1 MGLDNGIIVKKND
14 AINKLFIVN
23 KNCLYEYSNGSFE
36 IAYWRKCWNVR
47 ADIFNIIEGFADDDL
62 YTSLDRDDICNII
75 KLLKSYNKKTW
86 DRSYSI
92 WTWAEHKRCNR
103 RHIRYLR
110 RLARLMKKYPD
121 LEVYF
126 YDSY

>member
-1 MGLDNGIIVKKND
+1 MGLDNGILVRKND
-14 AINKLFIVN
+14 TVNKLFIVN
-23 KNCLYEYSNGSFE
+23 KNCLYDYTDSFE

-47 ADIFNIIEGFADDDL
+47 TDIFDITESWANDNF
-62 YTSLDRDDICNII
+62 YTPLDRDDICNII

-86 DRSYSI
+86 DRGDSI
-92 WTWAEHKRCNR
+92 WTWKEHKRCNR

>member
-1 MGLDNGIIVKKND
+1 MGLDNGIIVKKTELT
-14 AINKLFIVN
+14 KRLFKVK
-23 KNCLYEYSNGSFE
+23 KNCFYEYIDDFE

-47 ADIFNIIEGFADDDL
+47 TDIFDITRGWNNDQS
-62 YTSLDRDDICNII
+62 YTALDRDDLYNII

-86 DRSYSI
+86 DSGDSI
-92 WTWAEHKRCNR
+92 WTWKEHKRCNR